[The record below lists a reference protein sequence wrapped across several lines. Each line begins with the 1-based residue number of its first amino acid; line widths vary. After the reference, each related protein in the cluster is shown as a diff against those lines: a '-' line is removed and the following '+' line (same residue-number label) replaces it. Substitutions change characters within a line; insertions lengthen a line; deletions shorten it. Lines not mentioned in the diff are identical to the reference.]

1 MAGYRLCGAKYAQ
14 TPYYIENISTSIY
27 SIEELCYYFY
37 NNIPLLD
44 STIIGTELTK
54 WIASELNLP
63 KLAENMNIAL
73 ERRKSI
79 SGFVTPV
86 FRECGYLSSS
96 QLDGYTARLS
106 DYLQLPGPLRLKDK
120 GDALTRTGKYS
131 AAEAA
136 YRQVIE
142 DGKTA
147 AFRPEFLSAVYH
159 NLGVVLMRM
168 LLFEEGLRA
177 FEEAWKLRQSQK
189 HVLAYVRA
197 IAITKPEEK
206 ALMELR
212 LKGLSEEEARSVY
225 AEAETTINF
234 ARSAANPVIP
244 DDIDTYVRHL
254 MEDYHN
260 SVGG

>member
-1 MAGYRLCGAKYAQ
+1 MAGYRLCGAKYAEN
-14 TPYYIENISTSIY
+14 PYYIENISTSIY
-27 SIEELCYYFY
+27 SIEELCYYFF
-37 NNIPLLD
+37 NNVALLD
-44 STIIGTELTK
+44 SSIINSELTR
-54 WIASELNLP
+54 WIATELNLP

-73 ERRKSI
+73 ERKKSI

-86 FRECGYLSSS
+86 FRECGYLTGS
-96 QLDGYTARLS
+96 QLDAYTARLS

-120 GDALTRTGKYS
+120 GDALTRTGKFS

-142 DGKTA
+142 DRKNA

-168 LLFEEGLRA
+168 LFYEEGLRA

-197 IAITKPEEK
+197 LALTKPKDK
-206 ALMELR
+206 ALAELR
-212 LKGLSEEEARSVY
+212 HKGLSEEEAGHVY
-225 AEAETTINF
+225 AEAVEMINF
-234 ARSAANPVIP
+234 ARTASHVEMPEDV
-244 DDIDTYVRHL
+244 DSYVRRL